1 MSSIAEP
8 FVHPALFYRGAEE
21 YLAGT
26 VPFILAGLAAGEPV
40 AVAVPAPN
48 LALIEAA
55 LGEHAASVKLL
66 DMAKAGRNPG
76 RIIPG
81 VMLAF
86 AEANAGRVRVIGE
99 PIWAGRTALEYPA
112 CLAHEALTNFAFE
125 GREATILCP
134 YDEAGL
140 DNAVLED
147 AARTHPLLIDHGV
160 ERESRRYAP
169 DEVVRGVRRPARPP
183 FFSAELEF
191 DLAGLAVAR
200 RFVAGYA
207 TQYGLSPSRVEDVTL
222 AVSELCTN
230 SVLHGRGHGTLY
242 VWCENG
248 QLVCEVA
255 DGGRITDPLAGR
267 RLADIGQPGGRGLL
281 LVNEVADLVRM
292 HSDADG
298 TTVRAYLN
306 L

>member
-1 MSSIAEP
+1 MSTLAGP
-8 FVHPALFYRGAEE
+8 FVHPALFYRGPAE

-26 VPFILAGLAAGEPV
+26 IPFILDGLAAGEPV

-48 LALIEAA
+48 LALIEAE

-86 AEANAGRVRVIGE
+86 AEANVGRVRVIGE

-112 CLAHEALTNFAFE
+112 CLAHEALVNLAFE

-134 YDEAGL
+134 YDEDGL
-140 DNAVLED
+140 DPAVLED
-147 AARTHPLLIDHGV
+147 AARTHPLLIDHG
-160 ERESRRYAP
+160 EQRASRMYAP
-169 DEVVRGVRRPARPP
+169 DEVVNGVRRPARPP
-183 FFSAELEF
+183 FFSAELQF
-191 DLAGLAVAR
+191 DLVRLAAAR
-200 RFVAGYA
+200 HFVAGYV
-207 TQYGLSPSRVEDVTL
+207 TQCGLSPSRVEDVTL

-230 SVLHGRGHGTLY
+230 SVLHGSGHGTLY
-242 VWCENG
+242 VWFENG

-255 DGGRITDPLAGR
+255 DRGLITDPLAGR
-267 RLADIGQPGGRGLL
+267 RPADAGRPGGRGLL

-298 TTVRAYLN
+298 TTVRAYLS